1 MKQSEQASLQTLQ
14 SLEQFPS
21 PDVWERICLEWERGS
36 LQHSMG
42 VLSEQ
47 PNPSLW
53 NRVAAKLAKR
63 SNRLV
68 YGTLLLLVLGSGSAV
83 LYTFTS
89 TNTTQVES
97 IQLVSV
103 TKENTPSSP
112 IPPPPT
118 LAEQTT
124 ITSAIQYQ
132 RIKKTN
138 SKPSEHY
145 LWLASKSGEPIRIHS
160 RWQDLSCCLSGEAQV
175 AECQEQKQQWHREI
189 EASNLGFQADP
200 LQGLIELME
209 PKANPST
216 FSPILCP

>member
-1 MKQSEQASLQTLQ
+1 MKQTEQASLQSLQ
-14 SLEQFPS
+14 SLEQSPS
-21 PDVWERICLEWERGS
+21 PAVWDRISLEWERGS
-36 LQHSMG
+36 LQQSLE

-47 PNPSLW
+47 PDPSLW
-53 NRVAAKLAKR
+53 NRMASKLAKR

-68 YGTLLLLVLGSGSAV
+68 YASLMLLVLGFGLAI
-83 LYTFTS
+83 LYTFS
-89 TNTTQVES
+89 SSKTNQVES

-103 TKENTPSSP
+103 TKENTSSSL

-118 LAEQTT
+118 PSEQTT
-124 ITSAIQYQ
+124 ITSAIQDQ
-132 RIKKTN
+132 RTIKSN
-138 SKPSEHY
+138 SKPSENY
-145 LWLASKSGEPIRIHS
+145 LWLASKSGEPIRIHT

-200 LQGLIELME
+200 LLGLIELLNTE
-209 PKANPST
+209 VNPST